1 MVALWSAQDRFAP
14 SSDCDSMRGLT
25 QGGRKFGSRI
35 LDGGRETNER
45 WSGGPGAG
53 PDLFCGSAVLI
64 RGECSRAAT
73 TESYAIAGE
82 RADGPRQLAH
92 RLIVFR
98 CPEGPTPSPPRPRRA
113 TIPVATRAGDWA
125 AAFGKDVVESYA
137 GDSHGSREQ
146 GGSRVGRG

>member
-1 MVALWSAQDRFAP
+1 MVALWSAENRFAP

-35 LDGGRETNER
+35 LDGGRETNEC

-64 RGECSRAAT
+64 RCECSRAAT

-82 RADGPRQLAH
+82 RADGTRRLAH

-98 CPEGPTPSPPRPRRA
+98 FTDAPRGSPPRPLPA
-113 TIPVATRAGDWA
+113 
-125 AAFGKDVVESYA
+125 
-137 GDSHGSREQ
+137 
-146 GGSRVGRG
+146 